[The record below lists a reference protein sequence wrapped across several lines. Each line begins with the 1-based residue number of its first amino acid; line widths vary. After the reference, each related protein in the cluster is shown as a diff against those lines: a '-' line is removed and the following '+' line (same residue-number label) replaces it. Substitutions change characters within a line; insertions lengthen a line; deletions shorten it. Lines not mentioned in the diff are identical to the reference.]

1 MRKYTI
7 SQMLDPKVILAEL
20 ELAKEIYDE
29 MPTPANA
36 SEVLRLE
43 RIYKSLKK

>member
-7 SQMLDPKVILAEL
+7 SQMLNPRVILAEL

-36 SEVLRLE
+36 AEVLRLE
-43 RIYKSLKK
+43 KIYNNLKK

>member
-7 SQMLDPKVILAEL
+7 SEMLEPKVILAEL

-36 SEVLRLE
+36 YEVLRLE
-43 RIYKSLKK
+43 KIYKSLKK